1 MCSKDS
7 DDAGLESVTPRRSK
21 SSAYMRTAVQ
31 HQHQINR
38 QPNKPKLQNKTKQ
51 SNQRKKE
58 LMEIKL
64 KPNINGIVEGC

>member
-1 MCSKDS
+1 
-7 DDAGLESVTPRRSK
+7 
-21 SSAYMRTAVQ
+21 MRTAVQ